1 MEERAVAESSTGA
14 KKRLDSSESNETKR
28 RNENALIFEV
38 QRTQL
43 ISNNVMGFFGLV
55 LFF

>member
-1 MEERAVAESSTGA
+1 MEDRAVAESSTGA